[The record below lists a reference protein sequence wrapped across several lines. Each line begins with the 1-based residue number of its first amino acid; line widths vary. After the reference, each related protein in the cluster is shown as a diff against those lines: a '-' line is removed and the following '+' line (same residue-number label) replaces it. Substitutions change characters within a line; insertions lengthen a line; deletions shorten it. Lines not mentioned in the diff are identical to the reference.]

1 LLAKFFI
8 AALFLIS
15 ATASAQ
21 PDGDALTSMINAY
34 RKAPG
39 ACQDGATQA
48 VAELKPKAALAALRI
63 QPGASLSATLAKA
76 GYPNAKAD
84 AISVSGAS
92 TLQAAFA
99 MLRQSYC
106 RVLLNGSYTDI
117 GASRN
122 GGEWTVVLARATAPL
137 PSASFASWQD
147 AGAAILES
155 VNAARATGRMCGNR
169 AFPPA
174 PPLRW
179 NASLGRAALV
189 HSGDMAE
196 KRYFSHADQAGRR
209 VGDRANEAGY
219 SWARVGENLA
229 YGLNTPQETVNGW
242 LSSPS
247 HCANIMNGEFS
258 EMGAAFVVTADQ
270 GAGVTYWTQTFG
282 KPRI

>member
-1 LLAKFFI
+1 MLAKIFL
-8 AALFLIS
+8 AALFLLS
-15 ATASAQ
+15 GAARAQ
-21 PDGDALTSMINAY
+21 ADGDALTSMINAY

-39 ACQDGATQA
+39 ACQDGASQA
-48 VAELKPKAALAALRI
+48 VAALQPKAALAALRI
-63 QPGASLSATLAKA
+63 KPGASLASTLAKA

-84 AISVSGAS
+84 AISVRDAA

-117 GASRN
+117 GASRH
-122 GGEWTVVLARATAPL
+122 GGEWTVVLARATTPL
-137 PSASFASWQD
+137 PSDSFASWQE
-147 AGAAILES
+147 AGEAILES
-155 VNAARATGRMCGNR
+155 VNAARAAGQVCGDR

-179 NASLGRAALV
+179 NARLGWAALV

-196 KRYFSHADQAGRR
+196 KRYFSHADQSGRR
-209 VGDRANEAGY
+209 VGDRAREAGY

-247 HCANIMNGEFS
+247 HCANIMNGEFT
-258 EMGAAFVVTADQ
+258 EMGAAFAVTADDSTSM
-270 GAGVTYWTQTFG
+270 AYWTQTFG
-282 KPRI
+282 KPRM